1 MVSAIF
7 NTSEEAARSRM
18 SWIAMLDLNS
28 NLLTRAVSS
37 AGDDILT
44 GQLKLFLLRLI
55 SAGDG
60 FFHLEFFKCG
70 L

>member
-28 NLLTRAVSS
+28 NLLTRTVSS